1 MTRTPMTESS
11 ATPASRFLP
20 LLVVFFL
27 GSGCAALIYEVV
39 WFQMLSLIVGS
50 SAISIGVLLGTFM
63 GGMCLGSILL
73 PRFVSAQHHP
83 LKVYA
88 ALEAA
93 IAVCGLLVL
102 AALPFIGNLYIA
114 LAGEGF
120 TGLLVRG
127 LIAGLCLLPPTLLMG
142 ATLPAMARW
151 VQMTPQGVSWLG
163 FFYGGNIVGAVAGC
177 LFAGFYLLR
186 LHDVAIATYAAVALN
201 LIVAA
206 AALVTAKFAPY
217 AAAKETSAHPSPAAS
232 TSPGAW
238 PVYVAIG
245 LSGMCALGAEV
256 VWTRLLSLLLGQ
268 TVYTFSLILA
278 GFLFGLAIGSSV
290 GSSIGRS
297 VRNPRI
303 ALGVCQF
310 LLIGAIGWAAYA
322 LTQGVPYWPVYPM
335 IATQPGFQLQLD
347 IARCLWVVL
356 PAAILWGASFPLAL
370 ASLAR
375 GQNDPG
381 RLVGR
386 VYAAN
391 TVGAILGAF
400 IASIVLIPGV
410 GTQHSQQIL
419 ISLAGVAALLMLGF
433 AWDER
438 GRVAVRLP
446 QLSWAVAVVVLGVW
460 MASTVIPVPALLVGF
475 GRNTAARAADHGE
488 FIFVGEGMNSSM
500 AVSELGGGV
509 RNYHN
514 AGKVQASSE
523 PQDMRLQRMLGH
535 LTTLLPAKTD
545 SVLVIGCGAGVT
557 AGAVS
562 IEPAL
567 KKLTIAEIE
576 PLVPKVVAKYFG
588 AHNFNVVD
596 NPKTHV
602 QIDDA
607 RHFLLSTDQKF
618 DAITS
623 DPFDPWVKGAASL
636 YTKEFFE
643 VAKSRLNPGGVVTV
657 FVQLYESTEA
667 AVKSEVATFFEVFP
681 NGAVFTNTYMG
692 EGYDVVLVGQVEPL
706 QINVDQ
712 IEARL
717 QSPEYQQVK
726 ASLAEIGF
734 QSAAALLGTYVGQP
748 SDMKAWLAD
757 AQINRDRNLRLQYLA
772 GMGANFY
779 IQGNIHRRMVAG
791 KQYPEGMFVGN
802 PDTLRAM
809 RWAITG
815 SP

>member
-1 MTRTPMTESS
+1 MPRTPLS
-11 ATPASRFLP
+11 ASDPSPAQRLLP
-20 LLVVFFL
+20 LLVVFFF

-50 SAISIGVLLGTFM
+50 SAISLGVLLGTFM
-63 GGMCLGSILL
+63 GGMCLGSLLL
-73 PRFVSAQHHP
+73 PRVVSARHHP

-88 ALEAA
+88 WLEVA
-93 IAVCGLLVL
+93 IAVCGLAVL
-102 AALPFIGNLYIA
+102 AALPLIGNLYLA

-151 VQMTPQGVSWLG
+151 VKMTPQGVSWLG

-177 LFAGFYLLR
+177 LIAGFYLLR
-186 LHDVAIATYAAVALN
+186 LHDVAVATYAAVALN

-206 AALVTAKFAPY
+206 AAFATARRAPY
-217 AAAKETSAHPSPAAS
+217 QADEESAQPVAGPARAE
-232 TSPGAW
+232 GGYW

-290 GSSIGRS
+290 GSSVGRS
-297 VRNPRI
+297 VRNARA
-303 ALGVCQF
+303 ALGLCQF

-322 LTQGVPYWPVYPM
+322 LTQGVPYWPVYPSL
-335 IATQPGFQLQLD
+335 ATQPGSQLQLD
-347 IARCLWVVL
+347 IARTLWVVL

-370 ASLAR
+370 AALAR
-375 GQNDPG
+375 DQADPG

-391 TVGAILGAF
+391 TVGAIIGAF
-400 IASIVLIPGV
+400 VASIVLIPAV
-410 GTQHSQQIL
+410 GTQRSQQIL
-419 ISLAGVAALLMLGF
+419 IGFAALSAVLMLVLARTEAGRF
-433 AWDER
+433 RVGWPQGAWAAAILAF
-438 GRVAVRLP
+438 GAWV
-446 QLSWAVAVVVLGVW
+446 
-460 MASTVIPVPALLVGF
+460 ASTVIPVPALLVGF

-500 AVSELGGGV
+500 AVSEIGGGV

-643 VAKSRLNPGGVVTV
+643 VAKARLNPGGVVTV

-692 EGYDVVLVGQVEPL
+692 QGYDVVLVGQVEPL
-706 QINVDQ
+706 KIDVDQ

-717 QSPEYQQVK
+717 QSPAYRPVRD
-726 ASLAEIGF
+726 SLAEIGF
-734 QSAAALLGTYVGQP
+734 QSAAALFGTYVGQP
-748 SDMKAWLAD
+748 SDMRAWLAD

-772 GMGANFY
+772 GMGSNLY
-779 IQGNIHRRMVAG
+779 IQGNIHRRMTVG
-791 KQYPEGMFVGN
+791 KEFPEGMFVGS
-802 PDTLRAM
+802 PDTLRAL